1 MSSSPSPGSSHSA
14 PTIPAKRK
22 WTSKMMKTWVATD
35 PSLTEP
41 VVHHGDKKAAA
52 RLERKKKQRIDHEAA
67 KLAPPTHRL
76 IYPPNHARAPPP
88 QPKLDLDGLFSFF
101 DDNEGTKDEPDTITA
116 GAQNVATPATHQDE
130 VHGSHSIADGADMTP
145 DDAGPSENADLRK
158 EGHVPQG
165 GDRTAAQADTCGGH
179 PPLGSH
185 QVHRGEND
193 NRDWNTQLSGIV
205 RPASAPPYNAASY
218 TFNATSDNDAT
229 TGRAMIGDRSSPS
242 RSSFSAGAPLTSST
256 FTRRDIDIRMR
267 EKAVNS
273 REDFVHERKA
283 AVDKREQEVNRR
295 EVTMKTREA
304 SVNKREHTVHKREV
318 AIDNREAAVD
328 NREAAVNNREDAA
341 DKRDEA
347 VRIREDSVAM
357 RAHASELR
365 LNDIERR
372 EAEAAALQH
381 TLGDREVALAKRE
394 VHLNMRANDLD
405 KRMNELDTRHNEL
418 INRAD
423 DLAMRE
429 EALTRLEGDMKI
441 RCEDLEKRLQAV
453 AHREVLSAERHDA
466 LEKREEATATREEDI
481 TRREEALRKGLEALT
496 LRKDAHVGHDIP
508 VPHME
513 GKGDGAESFNV
524 GWRKFGPQ
532 GRDIILWPTN
542 LVTTTPF
549 VPDVRRGKRGRNKL
563 KWDCTYVKTVART
576 FKSSRD
582 RPDLCVHAT
591 FTTREAA
598 FKLIAECTANGKPLV
613 FDNFPD
619 SVAWAQACTS
629 VDDDPFMNP
638 LTWSIDRLEGVVGA
652 NVLTP
657 RDFQDAPLREKNPL
671 APYATATLLD
681 FHAWLKMPDK
691 VRCILDLTCG
701 FPQRDNVTDRI
712 ADNVIETIS
721 STPGNR
727 YSGHFNVAA
736 DIMKTL
742 DWFLLH
748 TAGFLTFGHID
759 ASGMA
764 TSAEIRGGGLKEW
777 FIFVATNMPKPQPGD
792 TRLQRR
798 RVHARLIL
806 RVLELIQ
813 AASTDSLEAPKS
825 VHGVAPDWQVD
836 GCIIELRPGMKY
848 YQPAGTVHGAFTPV
862 PTAAAGKHYFTYDD
876 LHRMEVSRRVQIA
889 KDGVTNHNHNCG
901 VQLMLISMAAA
912 LPIRSTT
919 GQVFY
924 RKPMIA
930 MALMLVRPKDYIK
943 EAEAPEQLS
952 GDDDKETKAKNA
964 ERLAE
969 YTMTERLRSDTWA
982 EEGTAFDRLAYT
994 VATTI
999 LIACKTKY
1007 PGDSRAKAPGPE
1019 YILEGER
1026 WDDPGPPLD
1035 VRGLMDDLRVKHVDE
1050 VTKRFA
1056 PSDSEPDSEAES
1068 DSESDL
1074 TDLD

>member
-1 MSSSPSPGSSHSA
+1 M
-14 PTIPAKRK
+14 R
-22 WTSKMMKTWVATD
+22 
-35 PSLTEP
+35 
-41 VVHHGDKKAAA
+41 
-52 RLERKKKQRIDHEAA
+52 
-67 KLAPPTHRL
+67 TH
-76 IYPPNHARAPPP
+76 
-88 QPKLDLDGLFSFF
+88 
-101 DDNEGTKDEPDTITA
+101 T
-116 GAQNVATPATHQDE
+116 
-130 VHGSHSIADGADMTP
+130 
-145 DDAGPSENADLRK
+145 
-158 EGHVPQG
+158 
-165 GDRTAAQADTCGGH
+165 
-179 PPLGSH
+179 
-185 QVHRGEND
+185 
-193 NRDWNTQLSGIV
+193 
-205 RPASAPPYNAASY
+205 
-218 TFNATSDNDAT
+218 
-229 TGRAMIGDRSSPS
+229 
-242 RSSFSAGAPLTSST
+242 
-256 FTRRDIDIRMR
+256 
-267 EKAVNS
+267 
-273 REDFVHERKA
+273 
-283 AVDKREQEVNRR
+283 
-295 EVTMKTREA
+295 
-304 SVNKREHTVHKREV
+304 
-318 AIDNREAAVD
+318 
-328 NREAAVNNREDAA
+328 
-341 DKRDEA
+341 
-347 VRIREDSVAM
+347 
-357 RAHASELR
+357 SELR
-365 LNDIERR
+365 LNNIERR

-381 TLGDREVALAKRE
+381 TLGDREVSLARRE
-394 VHLNMRANDLD
+394 VHLNMRANNLD
-405 KRMNELDTRHNEL
+405 KRMIELDTRHKKL
-418 INRAD
+418 TNRAD
-423 DLAMRE
+423 DLARE
-429 EALTRLEGDMKI
+429 D
-441 RCEDLEKRLQAV
+441 
-453 AHREVLSAERHDA
+453 
-466 LEKREEATATREEDI
+466 
-481 TRREEALRKGLEALT
+481 ALRKRLEALT
-496 LRKDAHVGHDIP
+496 PQKDAD
-508 VPHME
+508 

-532 GRDIILWPTN
+532 GRDISLYVPRLPDTPKVLWPTS

-613 FDNFPD
+613 FDDFPD
-619 SVAWAQACTS
+619 SLAWAQACTL

-657 RDFQDAPLREKNPL
+657 RDFQVCPR
-671 APYATATLLD
+671 
-681 FHAWLKMPDK
+681 
-691 VRCILDLTCG
+691 
-701 FPQRDNVTDRI
+701 RI

-759 ASGMA
+759 ASGTA

-825 VHGVAPDWQVD
+825 VDGVAPDWQVD

-943 EAEAPEQLS
+943 EADAPEQLS

-1035 VRGLMDDLRVKHVDE
+1035 IRRLMDDLRVKHVDE
-1050 VTKRFA
+1050 VTTRFA
-1056 PSDSEPDSEAES
+1056 PSDSESDSEAES